1 MLIDRIETNFKQA
14 MKDKN
19 EITLSTLR
27 MVKSAVK
34 NKEIEKKVK
43 ALSEDELLEVI
54 QKQIKQRRDSVVD
67 FKKGNREDLVTKEL
81 KEISVLEQYLPKQL
95 TEQEL
100 KDLVAKIIQSVG
112 AKTKADMGKVMK
124 EVLSQTK
131 GKADGKMVSSI
142 VSGCLV

>member
-1 MLIDRIETNFKQA
+1 MLLDQIESDFKQA

-19 EITLSTLR
+19 EITLNTLR
-27 MVKSAVK
+27 MFKSAVK

-43 ALSEDELLEVI
+43 SLSEDELFEVI

-81 KEISVLEQYLPKQL
+81 NEISVLERYLPKQL

-100 KDLVAKIIQSVG
+100 KDLVGTIIQSVG

-142 VSGCLV
+142 VSGCLA